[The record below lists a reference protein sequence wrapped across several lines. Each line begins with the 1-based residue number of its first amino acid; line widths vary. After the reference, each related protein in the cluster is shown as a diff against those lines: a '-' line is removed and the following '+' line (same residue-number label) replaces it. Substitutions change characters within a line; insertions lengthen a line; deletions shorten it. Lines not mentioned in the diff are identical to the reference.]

1 MTTDPNTKIL
11 SDLSTVSEKIA
22 LCQSMLIPLSSV
34 DEIYNNESLL
44 SIIGFLEA
52 CVPRVRELINIG
64 IMSGGNNNSSSS
76 NDDDDNNEVILKEE
90 TMTVC
95 LNVNDDLCKILDD
108 VEHPERITTE
118 TVNTKTTNTD
128 TATSVAASA
137 SATSEV
143 DDILN
148 DIFDEE
154 CGLNEVTN
162 ENDTNN
168 DNPDLH
174 VKPAAPKSTVLEDL
188 LTPPSSTTTMNTT
201 TNTNIATVSDANTTD
216 TTSSK
221 NTDDNDE
228 FDTFFE
234 NRIDKNSFSIDD

>member
-64 IMSGGNNNSSSS
+64 IMSGGN
-76 NDDDDNNEVILKEE
+76 DDDNEVILKEE

-95 LNVNDDLCKILDD
+95 LNVNDDLCKVLED
-108 VEHPERITTE
+108 VEHPETITTE

-128 TATSVAASA
+128 TVTSVAASA

-162 ENDTNN
+162 ENDTNK

-188 LTPPSSTTTMNTT
+188 LTPPSSTNTMNTT
-201 TNTNIATVSDANTTD
+201 NNTKIATVSDANTTD

-221 NTDDNDE
+221 NADDNDE